1 MLNVFVLIFA
11 DPVFFIVPK
20 AGHTLSLTDA
30 LFSNA
35 GSNIFTNQLLNL
47 TFDCATKQ
55 LDAHIG
61 IAGKIE
67 IFPGVLVLTN
77 VVVSLRVTL
86 DTSPAFNTVILS
98 GNTQL
103 FSLKTFIAV
112 RYDFAMKKV
121 SIKGLPTD
129 ASSLNLQSAL
139 AVSGTSLHVPSGMS
153 DLTKVAFFGLEDKDV
168 ITIAAKGKSKESTVA
183 VILQKSPTNDA
194 VALIGAVRNF
204 DLASFVNSELGV
216 DIRDIPVFGTLQI
229 PVLGFAAATSKIT
242 SPILPLLYATG
253 SPLETFG
260 STLPKGVAAYFTS
273 SVAGVDISASF
284 SENKLSFKVPTGSSL
299 SVRQLLDE
307 IPNLSGLT
315 SLPSVVTD
323 ILNSQISGFNFDPNT
338 KQLDLSVMLMELTL
352 VPNILKLTDLK
363 CMLSATLGKKSSI
376 QSFKF
381 SGTWNFKTISFNT
394 NGFYDGTNKV
404 LKLRASPKQN
414 GTSLS
419 IDSLLKNVAA
429 IGNSLPSALTSVSIN
444 SIVGNVYSNGNYFIA
459 MSGSVSGG
467 NVYLI
472 FYKGAEGVRVGV
484 AASLQSFQFAKLVE
498 SAVGAD
504 ITSVPYFGTLTI
516 PAMALSVTSGQIK
529 SPALPHLFGQGSPL
543 HVYGDTLPAG
553 ITSQFN
559 LDIGKLK
566 GVAAKFYNGLL
577 LFSLPDSIDFSI
589 EALAAVIPGVSG
601 ALDALPSQIRGILS
615 AKVKIFSF
623 NSTSR
628 DINIKA
634 SLSSLTVIGGFLA
647 ISDVTISYDGTLG
660 KPVITRTLDFIGK
673 WQIGDYVILTTLMY
687 DGVSKQLMIGSQS
700 QGGKDMSISNLVQS
714 ISGTSIPLPASLSSF
729 AFTGIAGKTADGI
742 TAIVLNGKVGGGN
755 GRISAVFVK
764 TTSETAGAIVVDV
777 MDFKLSEL
785 VQSATGVD
793 ISGIPFFGA
802 LQIPELKFA
811 AATYNITT
819 PILAEL
825 APSGSALDWYKGGI
839 LQGVSGRFV
848 IQIGDVKLAVN
859 FVHKRLYFKVPDAY
873 LLSLDA
879 LLSSMPKIKKI
890 LSTVPSELASVFKAK
905 IAEFSFDPSTNELQF
920 SGSLDKTV
928 DIVPGFVSITNVK
941 ISLVVVLGQQKRIET
956 LAFMGEWRLKGLPIL
971 TVVRYNR
978 AEDRLDIA
986 GDLNAA
992 EGGVTIPQLI
1002 TTLSGADLSVPSV
1015 LSTVKLARLSGNKI
1029 GDMALITLSGSIAR
1043 GRVFLLYQK
1052 SPSGSVIAVAA
1063 DTQQFRFSTLV
1074 SSATGHDISS
1084 VPYFGSLVIPHL
1096 AFTIASDHITNPL
1109 LSAIFP
1115 PTSPLAKFGG
1125 AIHKGVTAS
1134 FSLDIA
1140 KAKGIVADFAKGTLD
1155 LQVPDSVYLSLIDIL
1170 ELIPGLQH
1178 TIDSLPQTIRDI
1190 GSTKLHKLYFDT
1202 ITKEFQLVGSLDSLA
1217 VIPDFLTLRNIEFE
1231 LIIGKGSRAKFIRFK
1246 GGWVI
1251 HSLALTTE
1259 VFYEQGLLLL
1269 SGSPA
1274 EDKSL
1279 NTKDFIK
1286 GLTGTDLSVPSA
1298 LNAIKVTHV
1307 NGKIQEGVFSLILAG
1322 EIGTKVKVSIVYE
1335 KSKAGNVVAFAA
1347 DIQEFQLAELVKAGT
1362 GIDIGDVPFF
1372 GTLTIHTI
1380 SFVVSTKPFST
1391 ATLPNL
1397 NVPGVYIP
1405 SELHLERIPGGV
1417 KGKFLAD
1424 IGHAHGLV
1432 ADFSDE
1438 VVTIEVPSQVSL
1450 SLSNLLAVIPEIKST
1465 IDSLPDTV
1473 KDILGAKITKFL
1485 FKAATKD
1492 LFISLDL
1499 DSLTLVPDVLSLRQ
1513 LKISLDV
1520 SLSAPKPALREV
1532 TMRTFAN
1539 DQAVTINMLDI
1550 SAIWDIR
1557 GIQIATAV
1565 TYDRDTKVF
1574 NLKGVANGGDGV
1586 SITEIIKAFSSSSIP
1601 VPSVISSLKLT
1612 KVVAT
1617 SSHQTTTVILTATA
1631 GNANVYVL
1639 YQKTPSAS
1647 AMAVAAAVQSFK
1659 IVDLIKTATGI
1670 DLTGAPFIG
1679 SFVISTMAF
1688 SSSTNPITT
1697 LLLASTFDPDG
1708 PLQMYGDT
1716 LPKGVTAHFEV
1727 QIGGKTGITVVY
1739 QAKKLQFNLPKNIG
1753 LSLSDLL
1760 SELPSISSVVNA
1772 LPPPISDLRASAL
1785 QGIDF
1790 DIDTRTLSVAATLD
1804 KLTIIPDKM
1813 LVTLLQVSFVAI
1825 LSSKGVDLQTLE
1837 FTADWVL
1844 GSANIRI
1851 KVSYDKATKQVVFAA
1866 KNGLNIQQLI
1876 QALPGSNIPLPSAIN
1891 SVQLTKIIGRKTP
1904 TVSTIIFS
1912 GAISDKAVVHLVY
1925 QTVGKD
1931 SQVGIAA
1938 GVKSF
1943 TFAELVKS
1951 AVNADISGIPYF
1963 GTFSVPSLALSI
1975 SKKQITSDLFPA
1987 TFAGSPLVKY
1997 GDTLPKGFTAAFDAS
2012 IGKIKG
2018 ILGSYKDNV
2027 ISFTVPSSVDASL
2040 GSLVS
2045 VIPEIDV
2052 NSLGIEPVFGDLLS
2066 IQLKKFAFDVGKKQL
2081 SVELY
2086 LQNVSFYEDR
2096 LSLREVQLRLHAG
2109 YPPKTL
2115 TASAS
2120 GIIGIGKTDI
2130 NASVDRNAQTN
2141 KYELSGHTEKLPIFG
2156 LITEIGATFLPDDLQ
2171 TINILQKAFQFNILN
2186 AKIVYP
2192 FGAQPQQIQLYGT
2205 PDIFGQKTASVV
2217 AVAFRYSGKIRLIQK
2232 FEFPSFNIADL
2243 IKDLVGVS
2251 LHELKLLD
2259 QEVNVKFVVS
2269 PNTIKGVK
2277 LTIPELKGYSL
2288 SQGIS
2293 IKAPLDWPSDCSS
2306 DAFCNVANKLLGG
2319 VKLSLEGTIANAEN
2333 FKVTATVGDIKLGGG
2348 VVLLRAG
2355 MQFVAGKKPSVGL
2368 VGSIELNNPKINLT
2382 AAIRAT
2388 FKDVKLEGSMSGC
2401 WLNAFGI
2408 SYLTICNLS
2417 LGMTI
2422 NPSPE
2427 PISGLI
2433 FGGTVKV
2440 GKQSCGRVLTAEG
2453 VVGINVNVNENFF
2466 YANVSAV
2473 TFQKFFD
2480 AFCIDVTLPKPL
2492 GESGFPNG
2500 FNTSFSLIRRELPHA
2515 GIIIPPG
2522 FFFRGTL
2529 NIFGLEARAEI
2540 GIQPARI
2547 TAKIYLPPL
2556 SIGGILKMYR
2566 SSTNTKQGPYL
2577 NTDISTKKPPK
2588 IEAQGFVKVFGISI
2602 ETSLLVTNTKYEF
2615 EITGKFLNLFEARL
2629 RIVAQYSKSIT
2640 SGKFLVEGWFKN
2652 DLFEKIA
2659 AAVRNGLKKSADE
2672 AGKYIKKAKNKAKEV
2687 LADFEASVGKL
2698 GIAKGRVDEVRQIFD
2713 DAIAAVNDIRRELD
2727 ETCSYGSCESGIKF
2741 WVCTLLGTMYYVQC
2755 IHCSATISYQEA

>member
-1 MLNVFVLIFA
+1 MSMTRDLDLMLNVFVLIFA
-11 DPVFFIVPK
+11 DPVFYIVPK

-30 LFSNA
+30 LFPNA

-47 TFDCATKQ
+47 TFDCTTKQ

-61 IAGKIE
+61 IANKIE

-98 GNTQL
+98 ANTQL
-103 FSLKTFIAV
+103 FSLKTFVAV

-121 SIKGLPTD
+121 SIKGLPMD

-139 AVSGTSLHVPSGMS
+139 AAVSGSSLHVPSGMS
-153 DLTKVAFFGLEDKDV
+153 ALTKVAFFGLEDKDV

-183 VILQKSPTNDA
+183 VILQKSPNNNA

-204 DLASFVNSELGV
+204 GLASFVNSELGI
-216 DIRDIPVFGTLQI
+216 DIRDLPVFGTLQI
-229 PVLGFAAATSKIT
+229 PVLGFAASTGKIT

-260 STLPKGVAAYFTS
+260 STLPKGVAAYFTATI
-273 SVAGVDISASF
+273 AGVDISASF
-284 SENKLSFKVPTGSSL
+284 SVNKFSFKVPTGSSL
-299 SVRQLLDE
+299 SVKKLLDQ

-315 SLPSVVTD
+315 SLPSVVAD

-338 KQLDLSVMLMELTL
+338 KQLELSLTLTELTL
-352 VPNILKLTDLK
+352 VPNILKLTDVQF
-363 CMLSATLGKKSSI
+363 MLSATLGTNPSI
-376 QSFKF
+376 QTFKF
-381 SGTWNFKTISFNT
+381 SGTWNFKTISLNT
-394 NGFYDGTNKV
+394 NVFYDGTNKV
-404 LKLRASPKQN
+404 LKLRATPKQN

-429 IGNSLPSALTSVSIN
+429 IGNSLPSALTSLSLD

-529 SPALPHLFGQGSPL
+529 SPALPHLFGQESPL
-543 HVYGDTLPAG
+543 YVYGDTLPAG

-566 GVAAKFYNGLL
+566 GAAAKFYNGLL
-577 LFSLPDSIDFSI
+577 LFSLPDSVDFNI
-589 EALAAVIPGVSG
+589 EALTAVIPGVSG

-615 AKVKIFSF
+615 AKVKMFSF

-634 SLSSLTVIGGFLA
+634 SLSSLTVIDGFLA

-660 KPVITRTLDFIGK
+660 KPVVTRTLDFIGK

-700 QGGKDMSISNLVQS
+700 QGGKDLSISNLVQS
-714 ISGTSIPLPASLSSF
+714 ISGTSIPLPAAISSF
-729 AFTGIAGKTADGI
+729 AFTGIAGKTAPGI
-742 TAIVLNGKVGGGN
+742 TVIVLNGKVGGGN
-755 GRISAVFVK
+755 GKISAVFVK
-764 TTSETAGAIVVDV
+764 TSTETAGAIVVDV

-819 PILAEL
+819 PILTEL
-825 APSGSALDWYKGGI
+825 VASRSALEWYKGGI

-848 IQIGDVKLAVN
+848 IQIGDVKVAVN
-859 FVHKRLYFKVPDAY
+859 FVHKQLDFKVPDTSS
-873 LLSLDA
+873 LSLDA
-879 LLSSMPKIKKI
+879 LLSAMPKIKEI
-890 LSTVPSELASVFKAK
+890 LSTVPSQLASVFKAK
-905 IAEFSFDPSTNELQF
+905 IAEFSYDPSTNELQF

-956 LAFMGEWRLKGLPIL
+956 LDFMGEWRLKDLPIL

-1002 TTLSGADLSVPSV
+1002 TALSGADLSVPSV

-1029 GDMALITLSGSIAR
+1029 GDVVLITLSGSIAG

-1052 SPSGSVIAVAA
+1052 SPSGSVIALAA
-1063 DTQQFRFSTLV
+1063 DTPEFRFSTLV
-1074 SSATGHDISS
+1074 SSATGLDISS
-1084 VPYFGSLVIPHL
+1084 VPYFGSLVIPQI

-1115 PTSPLAKFGG
+1115 QTSPLAKFGG

-1155 LQVPDSVYLSLIDIL
+1155 LQVPKSVDLSLISIL

-1190 GSTKLHKLYFDT
+1190 GSTKLHKLYFVPT
-1202 ITKEFQLVGSLDSLA
+1202 TKEFQLMGSLDSLA

-1231 LIIGKGSRAKFIRFK
+1231 FSGIIGKGSRVEFILFK
-1246 GGWVI
+1246 GDWVI
-1251 HSLALTTE
+1251 NSLALTTE

-1269 SGSPA
+1269 NGYPA

-1279 NTKDFIK
+1279 NIKDFIK
-1286 GLTGTDLSVPSA
+1286 GLTGTDLNVPSA
-1298 LNAIKVTHV
+1298 LNAIKFTRII
-1307 NGKIQEGVFSLILAG
+1307 GKIQEGVFSLVLAG
-1322 EIGTKVKVSIVYE
+1322 EIGTKANVSIIYE

-1362 GIDIGDVPFF
+1362 GIDISDVPFF
-1372 GTLTIHTI
+1372 GTLTIPAI

-1391 ATLPNL
+1391 ANLPDL
-1397 NVPGVYIP
+1397 NVPGVHIP
-1405 SELHLERIPGGV
+1405 SELHLENIPGGV

-1424 IGHAHGLV
+1424 IGSALGLV
-1432 ADFSDE
+1432 ADFSDK
-1438 VVTIEVPSQVSL
+1438 VLTIEVPSQVSL

-1473 KDILGAKITKFL
+1473 KDILGAKITKLL

-1492 LFISLDL
+1492 LFISLEL
-1499 DSLTLVPDVLSLRQ
+1499 DTLTLVPDVLSLRQ

-1520 SLSAPKPALREV
+1520 SLAAPKPALREV
-1532 TMRTFAN
+1532 AVQTFAN

-1557 GIQIATAV
+1557 GIQIATTV
-1565 TYDRDTKVF
+1565 TYDRDTKLF
-1574 NLKGVANGGDGV
+1574 YLKGVANGGNGV
-1586 SITEIIKAFSSSSIP
+1586 SVTEIIKAFSTSSIP

-1617 SSHQTTTVILTATA
+1617 SSQQTTTVILTATA

-1639 YQKTPSAS
+1639 YQKTSSAS
-1647 AMAVAAAVQSFK
+1647 ATAVAAEVQSFK

-1679 SFVISTMAF
+1679 SFVVSTMAF
-1688 SSSTNPITT
+1688 SASTNPITT
-1697 LLLASTFDPDG
+1697 PLLASTFDPDG

-1727 QIGGKTGITVVY
+1727 QIGGKTGIAIVY

-1772 LPPPISDLRASAL
+1772 LPPPISDLRTTAL
-1785 QGIDF
+1785 LGIDF
-1790 DIDTRTLSVAATLD
+1790 DIDTRTLSVSATLD

-1813 LVTLLQVSFVAI
+1813 LVKSLRVSFVAI
-1825 LSSKGVDLQTLE
+1825 LSSKGGGLQTLE

-1851 KVSYDKATKQVVFAA
+1851 KVSYDKVTKQVVFAA
-1866 KNGLNIQQLI
+1866 MPKNGLNIQQLI
-1876 QALPGSNIPLPSAIN
+1876 QALTGSNIPLPSAIN

-1904 TVSTIIFS
+1904 SVSTIIFS
-1912 GAISDKAVVHLVY
+1912 GAISDKAAVHLVY

-1931 SQVGIAA
+1931 SQVGVAA

-1951 AVNADISGIPYF
+1951 AVNVDISGVPYF

-1975 SKKQITSDLFPA
+1975 TNKRITSDLFPN

-1997 GDTLPKGFTAAFDAS
+1997 GDTLPKGFTAAFDAP

-2018 ILGSYKDNV
+2018 ILGSYKDKV
-2027 ISFTVPSSVDASL
+2027 ILFTVPSSVDASL

-2045 VIPEIDV
+2045 VIPGIDV
-2052 NSLGIEPVFGDLLS
+2052 NSLGIGSVFGDLLS

-2086 LQNVSFYEDR
+2086 LQKISFYEDR
-2096 LSLREVQLRLHAG
+2096 LSLREVQLRLDAG
-2109 YPPKTL
+2109 FSPKSL
-2115 TASAS
+2115 TVSAS
-2120 GIIGIGKTDI
+2120 GIIGIGKTDFDV
-2130 NASVDRNAQTN
+2130 SVSRNAKTK
-2141 KYELSGHTEKLPIFG
+2141 KYELSIQTEKLPISD
-2156 LITEIGATFLPDDLQ
+2156 LINEIGASFLPDDLQ
-2171 TINILQKAFQFNILN
+2171 KILQKVFQFNILN

-2205 PDIFGQKTASVV
+2205 PQIFGQKTASVV

-2232 FEFPSFNIADL
+2232 IEFPSFNIADL
-2243 IKDLVGVS
+2243 IEDLVGVS
-2251 LHELKLLD
+2251 LHKLKLLD
-2259 QEVNVKFVVS
+2259 QEVNVKFVLS

-2319 VKLSLEGTIANAEN
+2319 VKLSLEGTIANARS
-2333 FKVTATVGDIKLGGG
+2333 FTVTATVGDIKLGGG

-2355 MQFVAGKKPSVGL
+2355 MQFVAGANPSVGL
-2368 VGSIELNNPKINLT
+2368 VGSIELKDPKITLM
-2382 AAIRAT
+2382 AAIRVT
-2388 FKDVKLEGSMSGC
+2388 VGGVKLEGSMSGC
-2401 WLNAFGI
+2401 WNNAFG
-2408 SYLTICNLS
+2408 SPYLTICNFFLS
-2417 LGMTI
+2417 MTI
-2422 NPSPE
+2422 NPSPL
-2427 PISGLI
+2427 PISGLE
-2433 FGGTVKV
+2433 FGGRVEV
-2440 GKQSCGRVLTAEG
+2440 GKKSCGHVLTAEG
-2453 VVGINVNVNENFF
+2453 YVGINFLNVNENFF
-2466 YANVSAV
+2466 YADVGPV

-2500 FNTSFSLIRRELPHA
+2500 FKTSFSLLGRELPHA
-2515 GIIIPPG
+2515 GIVIPPG
-2522 FFFRGTL
+2522 YVFRGTL
-2529 NIFGLEARAEI
+2529 NIFGLEAYADI
-2540 GIQPARI
+2540 YIQLPTRI
-2547 TAKIYLPPL
+2547 TAKINLPPM
-2556 SIGGILKMYR
+2556 SIGGIFKMYR
-2566 SSTNTKQGPYL
+2566 SSTNRKQGPYL
-2577 NTDISTKKPPK
+2577 NTDISTNKPPK
-2588 IEAQGFVKVFGISI
+2588 IEAQGFVKVFGISV
-2602 ETSLLVTNTKYEF
+2602 ETRLLVTSRKYEF

-2629 RIVAQYSKSIT
+2629 LIAAQYSKSIT

-2652 DLFEKIA
+2652 DLFDKIA

-2672 AGKYIKKAKNKAKEV
+2672 ADKHIKNAQNKIRAAQGKLDAAVAKLEKAKRDIDGAQRK
-2687 LADFEASVGKL
+2687 
-2698 GIAKGRVDEVRQIFD
+2698 FD
-2713 DAIAAVNDIRRELD
+2713 DAIAKVNGARRKVD
-2727 ETCSYGSCESGIKF
+2727 GICSYKSCGSGT
-2741 WVCTLLGTMYYVQC
+2741 VLGVLLSMVVLS
-2755 IHCSATISYQEA
+2755 I